1 MRSAVNTPSDTQW
14 KAKSSEPSGA
24 TVHCGYFLLALNGV
38 YRGTRGSWPRRSPS
52 LLVSKQAI
60 ILIQQVHRA
69 WEPQADMSS
78 SCWGHGRKCWFSVGQ
93 VQMWVRT
100 SQAELNI
107 KGQVMKWEE
116 GKVGQMSRAS
126 GQKVKIT
133 RYLVC

>member
-1 MRSAVNTPSDTQW
+1 
-14 KAKSSEPSGA
+14 
-24 TVHCGYFLLALNGV
+24 
-38 YRGTRGSWPRRSPS
+38 
-52 LLVSKQAI
+52 
-60 ILIQQVHRA
+60 
-69 WEPQADMSS
+69 
-78 SCWGHGRKCWFSVGQ
+78 
-93 VQMWVRT
+93 MWVRT